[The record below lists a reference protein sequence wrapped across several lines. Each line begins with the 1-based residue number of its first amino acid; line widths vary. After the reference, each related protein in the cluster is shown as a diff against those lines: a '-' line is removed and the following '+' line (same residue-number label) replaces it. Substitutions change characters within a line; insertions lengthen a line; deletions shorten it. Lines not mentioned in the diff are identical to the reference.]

1 MLGSLLAMPILVI
14 NMGGEMIYILHQRL
28 QAQNI
33 PEEKARKVLEDVIRT
48 MYTPVFLEELFKPQ
62 EMYSNSSTK
71 QIFDKLAH
79 SSIMRLNKQSMEK
92 LYDLMSMGVKYQI
105 LACTCPQQ
113 YLQIT
118 LQHLDALSVIVQ
130 SDAVLPLLSSAISRC
145 INMYTNLSQ
154 GNWLLL
160 QQTIFQFFQGR
171 KVKVSLFLQ
180 QELQTMNGVLILKNA
195 GKLPFDVDIPGT
207 IRYFENGSVVN
218 TQRFPTAMDGEVTE
232 STQVFDHA
240 SSLGKNMYLRP
251 DAASNNRSLP
261 ASFREAETAFSR
273 YMESSGAQHQHHPV
287 DLSAMPKPVSPSADL
302 TPSKKGS
309 GGNGGE
315 SSAKAELSVLADL
328 LGIHHHPDV
337 GSPAKAEGKGSSGGG
352 GLKINLVESRGA
364 AFAKGE
370 DDGKATDG
378 FDIDGDDTF
387 IISIDID
394 ATLGAKTVES
404 YMRDLDLKDDAK
416 AERKTGADDDD
427 DLLALMDSAK

>member
-1 MLGSLLAMPILVI
+1 MLGSLVAMPILVI

-130 SDAVLPLLSSAISRC
+130 SETVQPLIASAISRC
-145 INMYTNLSQ
+145 VNMYTSLSH
-154 GNWLLL
+154 GSWLLL
-160 QQTIFQFFQGR
+160 QQSILQFFQGR

-180 QELQTMNGVLILKNA
+180 QELQTMNGVLILNNA
-195 GKLPFDVDIPGT
+195 GKLPFNVDIPGT

-218 TQRFPTAMDGEVTE
+218 TQRFPTTADGAVTE
-232 STQVFDHA
+232 STQVFDH
-240 SSLGKNMYLRP
+240 SSTLGKNMYLRP
-251 DAASNNRSLP
+251 DAATNARSP
-261 ASFREAETAFSR
+261 PTSFRDAETAFAR
-273 YMESSGAQHQHHPV
+273 YMDSSGSHHQHHPV
-287 DLSAMPKPVSPSADL
+287 DASASAMPKAASGVDS

-309 GGNGGE
+309 GE

-328 LGIHHHPDV
+328 LGIHHHEAS
-337 GSPAKAEGKGSSGGG
+337 SPSKAEGKGSGGG
-352 GLKINLVESRGA
+352 GLKINLVESRAGG
-364 AFAKGE
+364 FAKG
-370 DDGKATDG
+370 DTDG
-378 FDIDGDDTF
+378 EGKDGLGMDGDDTF
-387 IISIDID
+387 VISIDID
-394 ATLGAKTVES
+394 ASVGAKTVES
-404 YMRDLDLKDDAK
+404 YMRDLDLRDDAK
-416 AERKTGADDDD
+416 AERKTAADDDD